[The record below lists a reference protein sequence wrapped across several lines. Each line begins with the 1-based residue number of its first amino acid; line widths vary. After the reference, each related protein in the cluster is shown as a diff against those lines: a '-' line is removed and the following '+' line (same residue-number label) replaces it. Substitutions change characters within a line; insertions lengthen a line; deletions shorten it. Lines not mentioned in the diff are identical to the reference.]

1 MATAT
6 PNTAAPKAKPY
17 TSDIYMATL
26 NVKRDNKDYLNIST
40 PLPESFSF
48 GLTSHFDRPLDQPLS
63 NLNKGDGLMNNAVV
77 KSGLTAITGQTTKM
91 KFLSG
96 AVWTGGSYL
105 SISLPFLLHAYTDA
119 KVDVMDKL
127 VQLMSLVAPSED
139 GLGGT
144 MRAPGPTVANLDAI
158 MEGNFSQQG
167 NPAQMGGD
175 LITVNL
181 GRFISLTPCIIT
193 EVVPTFDTMFDEN
206 GTPMG
211 VSVNVSIETF
221 FTTTQEDLLKAF
233 KNSITAGTGEKS
245 GTGWGVLNLA
255 KTISGYT
262 GGQ

>member
-6 PNTAAPKAKPY
+6 PNAPTPAAKPY

-48 GLTSHFDRPLDQPLS
+48 GLNSHFDRPLDQPLS
-63 NLNKGDGLMNNAVV
+63 NLNNGGGALANGLV
-77 KSGLTAITGQTTKM
+77 KAGATAITGQTTKM

-96 AVWTGGSYL
+96 AVWSGGSYL

-127 VQLMSLVAPSED
+127 IQLMSLAAPSED

-144 MRAPGPTVANLDAI
+144 LRAPGPTVANLDAI

-167 NPAQMGGD
+167 NPLQMGGD
-175 LITVNL
+175 VITVNL
-181 GRFISLTPCIIT
+181 GRFMTLSPCIIT
-193 EVVPTFDTMFDEN
+193 DVTPTFDTMFDQN

-221 FTTTQEDLLKAF
+221 FTTTQEDLIKAF
-233 KNSITAGTGEKS
+233 QNSITAGTGAKS
-245 GTGWGVLNLA
+245 GSGWGVLNVA
-255 KTISGYT
+255 KLL
-262 GGQ
+262 GGN